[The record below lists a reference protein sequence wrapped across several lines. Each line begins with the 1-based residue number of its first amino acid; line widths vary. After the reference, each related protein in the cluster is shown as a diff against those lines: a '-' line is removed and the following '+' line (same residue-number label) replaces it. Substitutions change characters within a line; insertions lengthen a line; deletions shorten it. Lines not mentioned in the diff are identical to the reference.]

1 MNMKK
6 IFYVLALAAAVIL
19 ASCQKTPIGGTQTKA
34 LAGEWYVQVDIVD
47 ENGQVVEDGE
57 DFNEGRSLL
66 ITYNLSS
73 DAKDAFFVDDL
84 ENFWGFKVKV
94 PCSLEN
100 KSFGLDPEKP
110 FENYYT
116 DDSQVYLW
124 GGKIVEGGATTP
136 SGQPADYIEFFVN
149 FSDDDLEDYGMPGV
163 SYIEYYGGYCYK
175 VHGWRYTGFEA
186 DE

>member
-1 MNMKK
+1 MKK

-66 ITYNLSS
+66 ITYNLSTE
-73 DAKDAFFVDDL
+73 AKDVFFVDDL
-84 ENFWGFKVKV
+84 ENFWGFKVKL
-94 PCSLEN
+94 PCNLE
-100 KSFGLDPEKP
+100 KKTFGLTPEKYSV
-110 FENYYT
+110 NYY
-116 DDSQVYLW
+116 DEDCRVFIW

-136 SGQPADYIEFFVN
+136 SGKPADYIEFFVN
-149 FSDDDLEDYGMPGV
+149 FSDDDLADYGLPGI
-163 SYIEYYGGYCYK
+163 SYPVLYDGYSYK